1 MLVHPWD
8 GPVDEHEWR
17 EALRVLDFGLLI
29 APGGPERELP
39 VVVPTHFLFDGN
51 RTIELHLARPN
62 PVWAAFEERPR
73 AMLTVV
79 GDYVYVPAE
88 VNAGDDPTLGVPTS
102 YYASVQAEVDVEV
115 VDDPTAKAAILNRQL
130 AHFEPAGSPRVPVD
144 AHGADRWT
152 ARPGAGCWAGCP
164 PMQTRPARRRPGCRR
179 AGAPRAT
186 RPASS
191 CRTWCRNRR
200 SRCRRNRCH
209 RRRPGASRD
218 PGRRP
223 PGPPRRPRRSPC

>member
-8 GPVDEHEWR
+8 GPVYEHEWR
-17 EALRVLDFGLLI
+17 EALPVLDFGLLI

-102 YYASVQAEVDVEV
+102 YYASVQAEVVVEV
-115 VDDPTAKAAILNRQL
+115 LDDPAVKAEILNRQL
-130 AHFEPAGSPRVPVD
+130 AHFEPAGSSRVPVD
-144 AHGADRWT
+144 ELGADR
-152 ARPGAGCWAGCP
+152 RQLSGI
-164 PMQTRPARRRPGCRR
+164 R
-179 AGAPRAT
+179 
-186 RPASS
+186 
-191 CRTWCRNRR
+191 
-200 SRCRRNRCH
+200 
-209 RRRPGASRD
+209 
-218 PGRRP
+218 GRRLTIT
-223 PGPPRRPRRSPC
+223 GVRAKVK